1 MAASGVTMIRERD
14 GDPGARRLEN
24 DITTILERDGDPG
37 AWRWENGIAMRDD
50 FYLTIQ
56 ITSRRPYNIKRCLH
70 ISHLISGRY
79 DLGRS
84 CRHTHVNV

>member
-1 MAASGVTMIRERD
+1 MYNCIYIKHKLTEDRGNFGGVTMIRK
-14 GDPGARRLEN
+14 
-24 DITTILERDGDPG
+24 RDGDPG
-37 AWRWENGIAMRDD
+37 AWRWENSIAMRDD
-50 FYLTIQ
+50 FYLTKQ

-79 DLGRS
+79 DVGIS